1 MYWNKCNIIP
11 NKIYAASVFIREILD
26 TSCEGVKRL
35 FDLAYG
41 RDNEDAT
48 ENSHRKYF
56 LPRLTIKNY
65 NIEINGR
72 NFDDQPTNDSIKQY
86 EEARKISTGQGDD

>member
-11 NKIYAASVFIREILD
+11 NKIDAASVFIREILD
-26 TSCEGVKRL
+26 TTCEGVKRL

-41 RDNEDAT
+41 RHNEDAT

-65 NIEINGR
+65 NIESNGR

-86 EEARKISTGQGDD
+86 EKARKISTGQGDD